1 MSTINNNF
9 SFFPAGIFHHRD
21 FWRKNPC
28 GDFFKLLFK
37 GLKSSLGSLFQ
48 PVWHIWVCFKYIL
61 TFLFSPWG
69 KIPAEIF
76 PRRNFSPQGFFP
88 MGIFSAQYSFL
99 VDFIQWQS
107 IFSAF
112 IHIYIVYGM
121 DPAQLLHVVVKQAG
135 KLYIRFTWSQTQ
147 RQFFTLCCPYTCIHS
162 KAAPVRA
169 TCLFYLFNHFA
180 KSLDPDQALH
190 LRYRLQDQDPS
201 CLILWCFFFSD
212 FAWAL

>member
-1 MSTINNNF
+1 MFQVYINIF
-9 SFFPAGIFHHRD
+9 IFPMGKTAGIFPCRD
-21 FWRKNPC
+21 
-28 GDFFKLLFK
+28 
-37 GLKSSLGSLFQ
+37 
-48 PVWHIWVCFKYIL
+48 
-61 TFLFSPWG
+61 FSPWG
-69 KIPAEIF
+69 F
-76 PRRNFSPQGFFP
+76 
-88 MGIFSAQYSFL
+88 FSAQYSSL
-99 VDFIQWQS
+99 EDFIQWQS

-135 KLYIRFTWSQTQ
+135 KLYFRFTWSQTQ

-169 TCLFYLFNHFA
+169 TCLFHLFVHFA

-201 CLILWCFFFSD
+201 CLILWCFFLNLLGHSNKTNIVNIS
-212 FAWAL
+212 